1 MALLGS
7 CGPSGTAHYDPI
19 LLLAIVGALWL
30 WRRARR
36 ETALLLAC
44 IGAQVVLY
52 STWSNWSGGYSYPA
66 SRQLNADS
74 PYGVRRQR
82 ETGPVL
88 SLRLTCIETVP
99 WRFPDGCPPRL
110 AGVAPLVAAPR
121 GGHSRPRLRHLSAPQ
136 DACTWLPGLR
146 APSPH

>member
-44 IGAQVVLY
+44 IGGQVVLY
-52 STWSNWSGGYSYPA
+52 STWSDWSGGYSYPA

-99 WRFPDGCPPRL
+99 WRFPRWMP
-110 AGVAPLVAAPR
+110 AAPCWCCAV
-121 GGHSRPRLRHLSAPQ
+121 GGRCSWRARSSRPRP
-136 DACTWLPGLR
+136 P
-146 APSPH
+146 